1 MSELLTQSRPYAEA
15 IFDIAKEEQTLDAWV
30 SDLSIVVSAMQ
41 EEAVKILINTPD
53 LSQRNKAE
61 IFTSL
66 FEGEISKKVSNF
78 VLVIGQA
85 NRINLL
91 ESVLE
96 SFKRLVA
103 LEKNQKNVMV
113 ASSYSLEQDQL
124 DKIQTAL
131 QKRTGSEINI
141 STHLDK
147 SLIGGIKI
155 SYEDQVID
163 LSLKNKL
170 EALKAQLRN

>member
-41 EEAVKILINTPD
+41 EDEVKILINTPD

>member
-41 EEAVKILINTPD
+41 EEEVKILINTPD

-103 LEKNQKNVMV
+103 LEKNQKNVIV

>member
-15 IFDIAKEEQTLDAWV
+15 IFDIAKEEQALDIWV
-30 SDLSIVVSAMQ
+30 NDLSIVVSAMQ
-41 EEAVKILINTPD
+41 NDEVKILINSPE
-53 LSQRNKAE
+53 LSQRKKAE

-85 NRINLL
+85 NRISLL

-103 LEKNQKNVMV
+103 LEKNQKNVTV
-113 ASSYSLEQDQL
+113 SSSYALEQDQL
-124 DKIQTAL
+124 EKIELAL

>member
-66 FEGEISKKVSNF
+66 FEDEISKKVSNF
-78 VLVIGQA
+78 ILVIGQA
-85 NRINLL
+85 NSCLL
-91 ESVLE
+91 YTSDAADE
-96 SFKRLVA
+96 
-103 LEKNQKNVMV
+103 
-113 ASSYSLEQDQL
+113 
-124 DKIQTAL
+124 
-131 QKRTGSEINI
+131 
-141 STHLDK
+141 
-147 SLIGGIKI
+147 
-155 SYEDQVID
+155 
-163 LSLKNKL
+163 
-170 EALKAQLRN
+170 

>member
-1 MSELLTQSRPYAEA
+1 MCIR
-15 IFDIAKEEQTLDAWV
+15 D
-30 SDLSIVVSAMQ
+30 
-41 EEAVKILINTPD
+41 
-53 LSQRNKAE
+53 R
-61 IFTSL
+61 
-66 FEGEISKKVSNF
+66 FEGEISNKVANF

-103 LEKNQKNVMV
+103 LEKNQKNVTV
-113 ASSYSLEQDQL
+113 ASSYALDQEQLE
-124 DKIQTAL
+124 KIEQAL

>member
-41 EEAVKILINTPD
+41 EDEVKILINSPD

>member
-1 MSELLTQSRPYAEA
+1 
-15 IFDIAKEEQTLDAWV
+15 
-30 SDLSIVVSAMQ
+30 
-41 EEAVKILINTPD
+41 
-53 LSQRNKAE
+53 
-61 IFTSL
+61 
-66 FEGEISKKVSNF
+66 
-78 VLVIGQA
+78 
-85 NRINLL
+85 
-91 ESVLE
+91 
-96 SFKRLVA
+96 
-103 LEKNQKNVMV
+103 MV

>member
-30 SDLSIVVSAMQ
+30 SDLSVVVSAMQ
-41 EEAVKILINTPD
+41 EDEVKILINTPD

-96 SFKRLVA
+96 SFKKLVA
-103 LEKNQKNVMV
+103 LEKNQKNVSV
-113 ASSYSLEQDQL
+113 ASSYALDQDQL
-124 DKIQTAL
+124 KKIEQAL
-131 QKRTGSEINI
+131 EKRTGSEINI

>member
-30 SDLSIVVSAMQ
+30 SDLSVVVSAMQ
-41 EEAVKILINTPD
+41 EDEVKILINTPD

-141 STHLDK
+141 STHIDK

>member
-30 SDLSIVVSAMQ
+30 SDLSVVVSAMQ
-41 EEAVKILINTPD
+41 EDEVKILINTPD

>member
-66 FEGEISKKVSNF
+66 FEDEISKKVSNF
-78 VLVIGQA
+78 ILVIGQA

>member
-41 EEAVKILINTPD
+41 EEEVKILINTPD

>member
-15 IFDIAKEEQTLDAWV
+15 IFDIAKEEQTLDVWV

-41 EEAVKILINTPD
+41 EEEVKILINTPD

-78 VLVIGQA
+78 ILVIGQA

>member
-15 IFDIAKEEQTLDAWV
+15 IFDIAKEEQALDAWV
-30 SDLSIVVSAMQ
+30 SDLSIVVSSMQ
-41 EEAVKILINTPD
+41 EDAVKILINTPD